1 MVVAH
6 RQFGTTALLP
16 TLITDTF
23 AKMQA
28 ATAAAESLVGKNSSV
43 LGIHL
48 EGPFLSP
55 EKAGAH
61 NPNLIRTPS
70 PSEVELLCAKR
81 RGTLLMTLAPERV
94 PREFLGRLVK
104 SGVRVSL
111 GHSMATY
118 TETCAA
124 TAEGLTGFTH
134 LFNAM
139 RPLTSREPGP
149 IARALESDD
158 VWFGM
163 IVDGVHVD
171 PVMLRIALRGR
182 GRPMLV
188 TDAMPPVGG
197 CRSNFYLYG
206 REIRLLDGR
215 CLRADGTLA
224 GAALDMATAVR
235 NCVNLLQVPLEDAL
249 RFASTNPAE
258 FIGLGDVLGKLCP
271 GHRADMVAIDPDNY
285 HRLGNLG
292 GGRNGGG
299 FRTIRPQVVAPR
311 SPPPRLSKAIFGLS
325 LCHRLCGN
333 FDQSSTCPN
342 NCSSASTAA
351 PVFAERAYG
360 ICRGTCLARAGA
372 DQRTSARIWPWRCD
386 PFGRQAKLPVD
397 QLVYMS

>member
-171 PVMLRIALRGR
+171 PVVLRIALRGR

-258 FIGLGDVLGKLCP
+258 FIGLGTCSANFAPGTAPTWWQSIQTVSPSGQLGW
-271 GHRADMVAIDPDNY
+271 RAQWRGLP
-285 HRLGNLG
+285 
-292 GGRNGGG
+292 
-299 FRTIRPQVVAPR
+299 TIRPQVVAPR
-311 SPPPRLSKAIFGLS
+311 SPPPRLSKAIFGSS

-360 ICRGTCLARAGA
+360 ICRGTCLARAAA

>member
-139 RPLTSREPGP
+139 RPAHV
-149 IARALESDD
+149 ARAWTD
-158 VWFGM
+158 
-163 IVDGVHVD
+163 
-171 PVMLRIALRGR
+171 
-182 GRPMLV
+182 RP
-188 TDAMPPVGG
+188 
-197 CRSNFYLYG
+197 RS
-206 REIRLLDGR
+206 RVGR
-215 CLRADGTLA
+215 CV
-224 GAALDMATAVR
+224 VR
-235 NCVNLLQVPLEDAL
+235 NDCGWGSCGS
-249 RFASTNPAE
+249 RCAS
-258 FIGLGDVLGKLCP
+258 
-271 GHRADMVAIDPDNY
+271 
-285 HRLGNLG
+285 HRLARPRPPDACHRCHAT
-292 GGRNGGG
+292 GGRM
-299 FRTIRPQVVAPR
+299 
-311 SPPPRLSKAIFGLS
+311 S
-325 LCHRLCGN
+325 L
-333 FDQSSTCPN
+333 
-342 NCSSASTAA
+342 
-351 PVFAERAYG
+351 
-360 ICRGTCLARAGA
+360 
-372 DQRTSARIWPWRCD
+372 
-386 PFGRQAKLPVD
+386 
-397 QLVYMS
+397 